1 MEALASVPHIH
12 FSVALPDG
20 KLAIHEEFPEAVA
33 EIVTSFLM
41 GPQVGSV
48 R

>member
-12 FSVALPDG
+12 SVALPDG